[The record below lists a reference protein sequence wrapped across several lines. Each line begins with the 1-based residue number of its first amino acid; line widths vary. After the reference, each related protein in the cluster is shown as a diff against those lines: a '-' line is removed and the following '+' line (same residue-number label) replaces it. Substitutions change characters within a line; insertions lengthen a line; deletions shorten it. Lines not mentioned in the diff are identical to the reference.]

1 MHIGIV
7 LYAASLIQKNLLS
20 ALIREYI
27 ESTNDLLI
35 AIDYSLLLEEE
46 QKVFDMITW
55 YLLRKDKVA

>member
-46 QKVFDMITW
+46 
-55 YLLRKDKVA
+55 